1 MKELVVGLSGESG
14 IRSEAYVRYKIC
26 QEMKWTY
33 YEYMNQPPF
42 FIEEILLIMNQEGQT
57 EKRQAKEAERK
68 AKSARR

>member
-1 MKELVVGLSGESG
+1 MKELVMGLTGESG
-14 IRSEAYVRYKIC
+14 VRSEAYIRYKIC
-26 QEMKWTY
+26 QEFSWTY
-33 YEYMNQPPF
+33 YEYMSQPPF